1 MSNDSAV
8 QALADIQLHAGFAG
22 VLAKDIESARKF
34 LGDLKRITL
43 AVLHT
48 DIQGEDSKL
57 GMGSGQM
64 SASFGVLANLEDAE
78 LIEALRDYSATFTD
92 SAQTILA
99 LRSQLKDQ
107 LGPLREAKL
116 SLETKLAGYRGRE
129 RDVAET
135 ANRQALR
142 FASNLIVEVA
152 AAHTRSVIPV
162 DDAQQGIAH
171 EINVSD
177 CSKFDMIAEIVPM
190 IELDDHKEPSLVQV
204 EGGQELFG
212 SMESYLLRTDSGGV
226 VSCYLLE
233 PLEWMMRE
241 HKVRPNVAKLSRE
254 DLSRRLEGYLE
265 SPHFF
270 ATLDKKPAFRG
281 VLLGFVNVLELN
293 VATHVS
299 PARDLD
305 EHNSAETIV
314 DKPITPEELRRDLLP
329 YLSNNCLVRQQSV
342 GGIPL
347 WCRVHTVHDPVSV
360 ETSSHAVLLD
370 VGTKGEL
377 TVAYV
382 AIGAIRPRHDL
393 PKVDLP
399 TATTRG
405 GGE

>member
-1 MSNDSAV
+1 MANDNAV

-22 VLAKDIESARKF
+22 VLAKDIESARNF

-43 AVLHT
+43 GVLHT
-48 DIQGEDSKL
+48 DIGGSKL
-57 GMGSGQM
+57 GADPARM
-64 SASFGVLANLEDAE
+64 SASFDVLASLEDAE

-99 LRSQLKDQ
+99 LRKQLGAE
-107 LGPLREAKL
+107 LGPLRAAKA
-116 SLETKLAGYRGRE
+116 SLETELADYKKRKQ
-129 RDVAET
+129 DVAET
-135 ANRQALR
+135 AKRQALL
-142 FASNLIVEVA
+142 FANNLIVEVV

-162 DDAQQGIAH
+162 DDAQQAIAH
-171 EINVSD
+171 GMNVSD
-177 CSKFDMIAEIVPM
+177 CSRFDMIAEIVPM
-190 IELDDHKEPSLVQV
+190 IELDNGNESSLVQV
-204 EGGQELFG
+204 EGGQELVG
-212 SMESYLLRTDSGGV
+212 SMESYLLRTDSAGV

-233 PLEWMMRE
+233 PLEWLVRE
-241 HKVRPNVAKLSRE
+241 HKVDPTQAKLSWA
-254 DLSRRLEGYLE
+254 DLSRRLEEYLE

-270 ATLDKKPAFRG
+270 ANLENEPEFRG

-293 VATHVS
+293 AATAVS

-305 EHNSAETIV
+305 ERNWAETLNN
-314 DKPITPEELRRDLLP
+314 KPITPEELRRDLLP

-342 GGIPL
+342 DGTPL

-370 VGTKGEL
+370 VGTEGEL

-382 AIGAIRPRHDL
+382 AIGAIRPRNNL